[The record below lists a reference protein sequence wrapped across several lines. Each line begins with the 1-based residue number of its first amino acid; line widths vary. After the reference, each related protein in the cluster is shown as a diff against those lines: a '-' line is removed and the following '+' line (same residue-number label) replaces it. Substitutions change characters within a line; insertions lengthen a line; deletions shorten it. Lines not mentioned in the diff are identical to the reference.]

1 MQTVVLGWFG
11 FSAVWFIPLFWRLVK
26 AALPGGGGLAGPG
39 SIRLWLGFVGVL
51 TASCT
56 LATALTGDA
65 TTNALGHALAR
76 GFEHVFGHVGT
87 PFAMIALFVVGL
99 PWLVGVRWRQVNA
112 WLDASFGIRFA
123 RERGDEEPRGVAD
136 LPRAALHRDDDR
148 RVRRA
153 ADVQPTTAHT
163 VNSMAPRQNGRYA
176 RPTLWKPNDA
186 QRGERRSASAG
197 GAARAAA
204 EPTAPAG
211 WLKPGAQPRGAQPA
225 AAMATG
231 AAGTAAAG
239 ASTAGFAKVAG
250 AAAAA
255 SEPAK
260 TAGGAMS
267 AHHAPK
273 TINPPLSV
281 GGAPK
286 AAGPAMTGS
295 GAAKTPPPASA
306 MPAPTIAAAKPAAAT
321 MPPSGLSKA
330 ERLAAPTGGAAAPLA
345 APAAAVTSPAAF
357 APAATGIAKPIG
369 STAAVA
375 ALGKRAQARPAAPDP
390 RFAPRR
396 PATQAAVSAARNRPM
411 TFTPSRQTTG
421 ATPPQPAP
429 PAQTAAPTAETA
441 RKRAPANPARA
452 PLYAWHEKPAE
463 RIAPAASVHE
473 TLRSIEA
480 SAAQWTAL
488 AGATSTAAT
497 PVTARESIAA
507 PAAPSGGAAASAARD
522 GRAPTSAETAAP
534 DGHAPTSAETVA
546 PDGHVPTSAE
556 TAAPDDHASTSAET
570 VAPDSHAPTSAETAA
585 PDGHASTI
593 TEATAPNGHV
603 SATVETSAVAAPA
616 GITQAAPPIAA
627 DICPAGEHVIAAVE
641 PACTSDSAAIGA
653 GAIAH
658 AEAGAAASTAETAS
672 PIGADTHIAPSRE
685 ADRTAQTAPT
695 APSPAE
701 ATPHVDAPH
710 ALDVAARA
718 LVGNTAAT
726 AHGAAAVNGSAQRAD
741 TASPAAS
748 TSGPPAPVAAS
759 AASSDRA
766 APQPVATAAPASIAT
781 SGALGTMK
789 ASGTAGPQPSTI
801 AAQRASAIDDTG
813 QPPSTGHSTHAAVS
827 NELGRRPHA
836 APDAVTPALPPAAAA
851 RAAAVPTSASAVQ
864 RQALAS
870 ESGEAAQGVAGAAA
884 AGDSRET
891 TQVSPAGARPDKAAP
906 SAAGANPI
914 APLPGA
920 SAITAH
926 EDAPTSAAP
935 DAATPVI
942 AAMDSAMPN
951 AVAPASAIA
960 SNAGMSPASASAAAP
975 RMASAPA
982 SAAVPNTHP
991 PLPRAAAAVPGV
1003 ASIGVAAPGVIVTNA
1018 ATALPAAPGRIASPA
1033 GASAVAPGAITPNA
1047 ASTDVA
1053 PAAAPASDVSPNVV
1067 PAPAVE
1073 TNASVPP
1080 ASASPAA
1087 RHVNAPMV
1095 ASTGAAAPA
1104 PSIPSSLPPSTV
1116 TSNAERRAATTAPT
1130 AAPAGLAPNPVAAS
1144 SFVAPTTSAAPGQF
1158 APAATAP
1165 ADNAP
1170 AAAEAPPGRVPNPPA
1185 GAGFVT
1191 PTSPTPGPLPPAAET
1206 PAATATPTAP
1216 PPGLAPNPPAGA
1228 GFAATPEAV
1237 AHPFGNPSAPAP
1249 GAIPESPATAPSVAL
1264 TANGTEAPG
1273 APQAFAPSPVPAM
1286 PAAPA
1291 AADPASAAP
1300 AAEPVRPSRPP
1311 APNAFEFHAP
1321 AASNVELPTLD
1332 LLEPASD
1339 TIEAISDEHL
1349 AQTGQIIEQRLQ
1361 EFKVPVTVVGAS
1373 AGPVITRFEIEPALG
1388 VRGSQIVGLM
1398 KDLSRG
1404 LGLTSIRVVETIPG
1418 KTCMGLELPNAK
1430 RQMIRLSEILASRQ
1444 YQHSASQLTIAMGK
1458 DITGNPVVTDLA
1470 KAPHMLVA
1478 GTTGSGKSVAINAMI
1493 LSLLYKAT
1501 PEDVRLIM
1509 IDPKM
1514 LELSVYEGIPHL
1526 LAPVVTD
1533 MKLAANALN
1542 WCVGE
1547 MEKRY
1552 RLMSALGVRNLASFN
1567 QKIRDAAAKEKKLGN
1582 PFSLTPEDP
1591 EPLSTLPLI
1600 VVVIDELA
1608 DLMMVAGK
1616 KIEELIARLAQ
1627 KARAAGIHL
1636 ILATQRPSVDVITG
1650 LIKANI
1656 PTRVAF
1662 QVSSKI
1668 DSRTILD
1675 QMGAESLL
1683 GQGDMLFLPPGTG
1696 YPQRVHGAF
1705 VADEEVHRIVEY
1717 LKQFGEPQYEEGILD
1732 GPSAEGGTQDL
1743 FGEAPDAEADPLYD
1757 EAVAFV
1763 VRTRR
1768 ASISSVQRQ
1777 LRIGYNR
1784 AARLVEQ
1791 MEAAGL
1797 VSPMGINGS
1806 REVLA
1811 PPLPE

>member
-87 PFAMIALFVVGL
+87 PFAMIALFVVVL

-231 AAGTAAAG
+231 ATGATGAAAAG

-357 APAATGIAKPIG
+357 APAAIGIAKPIG

-429 PAQTAAPTAETA
+429 RAQTAAPTAETA

-497 PVTARESIAA
+497 PVTARESMAA
-507 PAAPSGGAAASAARD
+507 PAAPSGGAAASAA
-522 GRAPTSAETAAP
+522 P
-534 DGHAPTSAETVA
+534 DGHAPTSAET
-546 PDGHVPTSAE
+546 
-556 TAAPDDHASTSAET
+556 AAPNDHASTSAET
-570 VAPDSHAPTSAETAA
+570 VAPDSHAP
-585 PDGHASTI
+585 TI

-603 SATVETSAVAAPA
+603 SATVETSAVAAPT

-627 DICPAGEHVIAAVE
+627 DTCPAGEHVIAAVE
-641 PACTSDSAAIGA
+641 PAGASDSAAIGA

-672 PIGADTHIAPSRE
+672 PIGVDTHIAPSRE

-741 TASPAAS
+741 AASPAAS

-789 ASGTAGPQPSTI
+789 ASGAAGPQPSII

-891 TQVSPAGARPDKAAP
+891 TQVSPAGARPDGAAP
-906 SAAGANPI
+906 SAAVANPI

-935 DAATPVI
+935 DAATLVI

-960 SNAGMSPASASAAAP
+960 SNAGTSPASASAAAP

-1033 GASAVAPGAITPNA
+1033 GASAVAPGAMTPNA

-1067 PAPAVE
+1067 PAPAVG

-1080 ASASPAA
+1080 AGASSAA
-1087 RHVNAPMV
+1087 HVNAPMV

-1116 TSNAERRAATTAPT
+1116 TSNAERRATTTAPT

>member
-429 PAQTAAPTAETA
+429 RAQTAAPTAETA

-463 RIAPAASVHE
+463 HIAPAASVHE

-497 PVTARESIAA
+497 PVTARESMAA
-507 PAAPSGGAAASAARD
+507 PAAPSGGAAASAAPD
-522 GRAPTSAETAAP
+522 GHAPTSAETAAP
-534 DGHAPTSAETVA
+534 DGHAP
-546 PDGHVPTSAE
+546 
-556 TAAPDDHASTSAET
+556 TSAET

-641 PACTSDSAAIGA
+641 PAGASDSAAIGA

-672 PIGADTHIAPSRE
+672 PIGVDTHIAPSRE

-726 AHGAAAVNGSAQRAD
+726 AHGAAAVDGSAQRAD

-789 ASGTAGPQPSTI
+789 ASGAAGPQPSII

-851 RAAAVPTSASAVQ
+851 RAAAVPTNASAVQ

-870 ESGEAAQGVAGAAA
+870 ESGEAAQGVARAAA

-891 TQVSPAGARPDKAAP
+891 TQVSPAGARPDGAAP
-906 SAAGANPI
+906 SAAGGNPI
-914 APLPGA
+914 APLPDA

-982 SAAVPNTHP
+982 SAAVPDAHP
-991 PLPRAAAAVPGV
+991 PLPRAAATVPGV

-1033 GASAVAPGAITPNA
+1033 GASAVAPGAMTPNA

-1067 PAPAVE
+1067 PAPAVGA
-1073 TNASVPP
+1073 NASVPP
-1080 ASASPAA
+1080 AGASSAA

-1116 TSNAERRAATTAPT
+1116 TSNAERRATTT
-1130 AAPAGLAPNPVAAS
+1130 
-1144 SFVAPTTSAAPGQF
+1144 
-1158 APAATAP
+1158 AATAP
-1165 ADNAP
+1165 T
-1170 AAAEAPPGRVPNPPA
+1170 AAEAPPGRVPNPPA

>member
-273 TINPPLSV
+273 TINPPPSV

-330 ERLAAPTGGAAAPLA
+330 ERLAAPTGGAAAPLT

-375 ALGKRAQARPAAPDP
+375 ALGKRAQGRPAAPDP

-429 PAQTAAPTAETA
+429 RTQTAAPTAETA
-441 RKRAPANPARA
+441 RKRVPANPARA

-497 PVTARESIAA
+497 PVTARESMAA

-534 DGHAPTSAETVA
+534 DGHA
-546 PDGHVPTSAE
+546 
-556 TAAPDDHASTSAET
+556 
-570 VAPDSHAPTSAETAA
+570 
-585 PDGHASTI
+585 STI
-593 TEATAPNGHV
+593 TEAAAPNGHV
-603 SATVETSAVAAPA
+603 SAAVETSAVAAPA

-627 DICPAGEHVIAAVE
+627 DTCPAGGHVIAAVE
-641 PACTSDSAAIGA
+641 PAGTSDSAAIGA
-653 GAIAH
+653 GAIAR

-672 PIGADTHIAPSRE
+672 PIGVDTHIAPSRE

-726 AHGAAAVNGSAQRAD
+726 AHGAAAVDGSAQRAD

-789 ASGTAGPQPSTI
+789 ASGAAGPQPSII

-906 SAAGANPI
+906 SAARANPI

-982 SAAVPNTHP
+982 SAAVPDAHP

-1003 ASIGVAAPGVIVTNA
+1003 ASIGMAAPGVIVTNA

-1067 PAPAVE
+1067 PAPAVGA
-1073 TNASVPP
+1073 NASVPP
-1080 ASASPAA
+1080 AGASSAA

>member
-231 AAGTAAAG
+231 ATGATGAAAAG

-357 APAATGIAKPIG
+357 APAAIGIAKPIG

-429 PAQTAAPTAETA
+429 RAQTAAPTAETA

-497 PVTARESIAA
+497 PVTARESMAA
-507 PAAPSGGAAASAARD
+507 PAAPSGGAAASAA
-522 GRAPTSAETAAP
+522 P
-534 DGHAPTSAETVA
+534 DGHAPTSAET
-546 PDGHVPTSAE
+546 
-556 TAAPDDHASTSAET
+556 AAPNDHASTSAET
-570 VAPDSHAPTSAETAA
+570 VAPDSHAP
-585 PDGHASTI
+585 TI

-603 SATVETSAVAAPA
+603 SATVETSAVAAPT

-627 DICPAGEHVIAAVE
+627 DTCPAGEHVIAAVE
-641 PACTSDSAAIGA
+641 PAGASDSAAIGA

-672 PIGADTHIAPSRE
+672 PIGVDTHIAPSRE

-982 SAAVPNTHP
+982 SAAVPDAHP

-1033 GASAVAPGAITPNA
+1033 GASAVAPGAMTPNA

-1067 PAPAVE
+1067 PAPAVGA
-1073 TNASVPP
+1073 NASVPP
-1080 ASASPAA
+1080 AGASSAA

-1116 TSNAERRAATTAPT
+1116 TSNAERRAATTA
-1130 AAPAGLAPNPVAAS
+1130 APAGLAPNPVAAS
-1144 SFVAPTTSAAPGQF
+1144 SFVAPATSAAPGQF

-1165 ADNAP
+1165 ADSAP

-1237 AHPFGNPSAPAP
+1237 APPFGNPSAPAP

-1264 TANGTEAPG
+1264 TANGAEAPG
-1273 APQAFAPSPVPAM
+1273 APRAFAPSPVPAM

>member
-231 AAGTAAAG
+231 ATGATGAAAAG

-429 PAQTAAPTAETA
+429 RAQTAAPTAETA

-497 PVTARESIAA
+497 PVTARESMAA
-507 PAAPSGGAAASAARD
+507 PAAPSGGAAASAAPD
-522 GRAPTSAETAAP
+522 SHAPTSAETAAP
-534 DGHAPTSAETVA
+534 N
-546 PDGHVPTSAE
+546 
-556 TAAPDDHASTSAET
+556 DHASTSAET
-570 VAPDSHAPTSAETAA
+570 VAPDSH
-585 PDGHASTI
+585 HASTI

-627 DICPAGEHVIAAVE
+627 DTCPAGGHVIAAVE
-641 PACTSDSAAIGA
+641 PAGTSDSAAIGA

-726 AHGAAAVNGSAQRAD
+726 AHGAAAVDGSAQRAD

-891 TQVSPAGARPDKAAP
+891 TQVSPAGARPDGAAP
-906 SAAGANPI
+906 SAAVANPI

-935 DAATPVI
+935 DAATLVI

-960 SNAGMSPASASAAAP
+960 SNAGTSPASASAAAP

-982 SAAVPNTHP
+982 SAAVPDAHP

-1018 ATALPAAPGRIASPA
+1018 APALPAAPGRIASPA
-1033 GASAVAPGAITPNA
+1033 GASAVAPGAMTPNA

-1067 PAPAVE
+1067 PAPAVG

-1080 ASASPAA
+1080 AGASSAA
-1087 RHVNAPMV
+1087 HVNAPMV

-1144 SFVAPTTSAAPGQF
+1144 SFVAPATSAAPGQF

-1165 ADNAP
+1165 ADSAP

-1206 PAATATPTAP
+1206 PAAAATPTAP

-1249 GAIPESPATAPSVAL
+1249 GAIPESPATAPSVAP
-1264 TANGTEAPG
+1264 TANGAEAPG
-1273 APQAFAPSPVPAM
+1273 APRAFAPSPVPAM

-1349 AQTGQIIEQRLQ
+1349 VQTGQIIEQRLQ

-1717 LKQFGEPQYEEGILD
+1717 LKQFGEAQYEEGILD

>member
-357 APAATGIAKPIG
+357 APAAIGIAKPIG

-375 ALGKRAQARPAAPDP
+375 ALGKRAQARPTAPDP

-497 PVTARESIAA
+497 PVTARESMAA
-507 PAAPSGGAAASAARD
+507 PAAPSGGAAASAAPD
-522 GRAPTSAETAAP
+522 SHAPTSAETAAP
-534 DGHAPTSAETVA
+534 N
-546 PDGHVPTSAE
+546 
-556 TAAPDDHASTSAET
+556 DHASTSAET

-603 SATVETSAVAAPA
+603 SATVETSAVAAPT
-616 GITQAAPPIAA
+616 GITQAAPPVAA
-627 DICPAGEHVIAAVE
+627 DICPAGGHVIAAVE
-641 PACTSDSAAIGA
+641 PVGTSDSAAVGA
-653 GAIAH
+653 AAIAH

-672 PIGADTHIAPSRE
+672 PIGVDTHIAPSRE

-726 AHGAAAVNGSAQRAD
+726 AHGAAAVDGSAQRAD

-789 ASGTAGPQPSTI
+789 ASGAAGPQPSTI

-935 DAATPVI
+935 DAATLVI

-982 SAAVPNTHP
+982 SAAVPDAHP

-1033 GASAVAPGAITPNA
+1033 GASAVAPGAMTPNA

-1053 PAAAPASDVSPNVV
+1053 PAAAPASDGSPNVV
-1067 PAPAVE
+1067 PAPAVGA
-1073 TNASVPP
+1073 NASVPP
-1080 ASASPAA
+1080 AGASSAA

-1104 PSIPSSLPPSTV
+1104 SSLPPSTV
-1116 TSNAERRAATTAPT
+1116 TSNAERRATTTAPT

-1165 ADNAP
+1165 ADSAP

-1249 GAIPESPATAPSVAL
+1249 GAIPESPATAPSVAP
-1264 TANGTEAPG
+1264 TANGAEAPG
-1273 APQAFAPSPVPAM
+1273 APLAFAPSPVPAM

-1291 AADPASAAP
+1291 TADPASAAP

>member
-231 AAGTAAAG
+231 ATGATGAAAAG

-357 APAATGIAKPIG
+357 APAAIGIAKPIG

-429 PAQTAAPTAETA
+429 RAQTAAPTAETA

-497 PVTARESIAA
+497 PVTARESMAA
-507 PAAPSGGAAASAARD
+507 PAAPSGGAAASAA
-522 GRAPTSAETAAP
+522 P
-534 DGHAPTSAETVA
+534 DGHAPTSAET
-546 PDGHVPTSAE
+546 
-556 TAAPDDHASTSAET
+556 AAPNDHASTSAET
-570 VAPDSHAPTSAETAA
+570 VAPDSHAP
-585 PDGHASTI
+585 TI

-603 SATVETSAVAAPA
+603 SATVETSAVAAPT

-627 DICPAGEHVIAAVE
+627 DTCPAGEHVIAAVE
-641 PACTSDSAAIGA
+641 PAGASDSAAIGA

-672 PIGADTHIAPSRE
+672 PIGVDTHIAPSRE

-741 TASPAAS
+741 AASPAAS

-789 ASGTAGPQPSTI
+789 ASGAAGPQPSII

-891 TQVSPAGARPDKAAP
+891 TQVSPAGARPDGAAP
-906 SAAGANPI
+906 SAAVANPI

-935 DAATPVI
+935 DAATLVI

-960 SNAGMSPASASAAAP
+960 SNAGTSPASASAAAP

-1033 GASAVAPGAITPNA
+1033 GASAVAPGAMTPNA

-1067 PAPAVE
+1067 PAPAVG

-1080 ASASPAA
+1080 AGASSAA
-1087 RHVNAPMV
+1087 HVNAPMV

-1116 TSNAERRAATTAPT
+1116 TSNAERRATTTAPT

>member
-231 AAGTAAAG
+231 ATGAAAAG

-429 PAQTAAPTAETA
+429 RAQTAAPTAETA

-497 PVTARESIAA
+497 PVTARESMAA
-507 PAAPSGGAAASAARD
+507 PAAPSGGAAASAAPD
-522 GRAPTSAETAAP
+522 SHAPTSAETAAP
-534 DGHAPTSAETVA
+534 N
-546 PDGHVPTSAE
+546 
-556 TAAPDDHASTSAET
+556 DHASTSAET
-570 VAPDSHAPTSAETAA
+570 VAPDSH
-585 PDGHASTI
+585 HASTI

-627 DICPAGEHVIAAVE
+627 DTCPAGGHVIAAVE
-641 PACTSDSAAIGA
+641 PAGTSDSAAIGA

-726 AHGAAAVNGSAQRAD
+726 AHGAAAVDGSAQRAD

-891 TQVSPAGARPDKAAP
+891 TQVSPAGARPDGAAP
-906 SAAGANPI
+906 SAAVANPI

-935 DAATPVI
+935 DAATLVI

-960 SNAGMSPASASAAAP
+960 SNAGTSPASASAAAP

-982 SAAVPNTHP
+982 SAAVPDAHP

-1033 GASAVAPGAITPNA
+1033 GASAVAPGAMTPNA

-1067 PAPAVE
+1067 PAPAVG

-1080 ASASPAA
+1080 AGASSAA
-1087 RHVNAPMV
+1087 HVNAPMV

-1144 SFVAPTTSAAPGQF
+1144 SFVAPATSAAPGQF

-1165 ADNAP
+1165 ADSAP

-1206 PAATATPTAP
+1206 PAAAATPTAP

-1249 GAIPESPATAPSVAL
+1249 GAIPESPATAPSVAP
-1264 TANGTEAPG
+1264 TANGAEAPG
-1273 APQAFAPSPVPAM
+1273 APRAFAPSPVPAM

-1349 AQTGQIIEQRLQ
+1349 VQTGQIIEQRLQ

-1717 LKQFGEPQYEEGILD
+1717 LKQFGEAQYEEGILD

>member
-231 AAGTAAAG
+231 ATSATGAAAAG

-429 PAQTAAPTAETA
+429 RAQTAAPTAETA

-497 PVTARESIAA
+497 PVTARESMAA
-507 PAAPSGGAAASAARD
+507 PAAPSGGAAASAAPD
-522 GRAPTSAETAAP
+522 SHAPTSAETAAP
-534 DGHAPTSAETVA
+534 N
-546 PDGHVPTSAE
+546 
-556 TAAPDDHASTSAET
+556 DHASTSAET
-570 VAPDSHAPTSAETAA
+570 VAPDSH
-585 PDGHASTI
+585 HASTI

-627 DICPAGEHVIAAVE
+627 DTCPAGGHVIAAVE
-641 PACTSDSAAIGA
+641 PAGTSDSAAIGA

-726 AHGAAAVNGSAQRAD
+726 AHGAAAVDGSAQRAD

-891 TQVSPAGARPDKAAP
+891 TQVSPAGARPDGAAP
-906 SAAGANPI
+906 SAAVANPI

-935 DAATPVI
+935 DAATLVI

-960 SNAGMSPASASAAAP
+960 SNAGTSPASASAAAP

-982 SAAVPNTHP
+982 SAAVPDAHP

-1033 GASAVAPGAITPNA
+1033 GASAVAPGAMTPNA

-1067 PAPAVE
+1067 PAPAVG

-1080 ASASPAA
+1080 AGASSAA
-1087 RHVNAPMV
+1087 HVNAPMV

-1144 SFVAPTTSAAPGQF
+1144 SFVAPATSAAPGQF

-1165 ADNAP
+1165 ADSAP

-1206 PAATATPTAP
+1206 PAAAATPTAP

-1249 GAIPESPATAPSVAL
+1249 GAIPESPATAPSVAP
-1264 TANGTEAPG
+1264 TANGAEAPG
-1273 APQAFAPSPVPAM
+1273 APRAFAPSPVPAM

-1349 AQTGQIIEQRLQ
+1349 VQTGQIIEQRLQ

-1717 LKQFGEPQYEEGILD
+1717 LKQFGEAQYEEGILD

>member
-231 AAGTAAAG
+231 AAGATGATGAAAAG

-429 PAQTAAPTAETA
+429 RAQTAAPTAETA

-497 PVTARESIAA
+497 PVTARESMAA
-507 PAAPSGGAAASAARD
+507 PAAPSGGAAASAAPD
-522 GRAPTSAETAAP
+522 SHAPTSAETAAP
-534 DGHAPTSAETVA
+534 N
-546 PDGHVPTSAE
+546 
-556 TAAPDDHASTSAET
+556 DHASTSAET
-570 VAPDSHAPTSAETAA
+570 AAPDSHAPTSAETAA
-585 PDGHASTI
+585 PDGHHASTI

-685 ADRTAQTAPT
+685 ADRTAQTTPT

-1033 GASAVAPGAITPNA
+1033 GASAVAPGAMTPNA

-1067 PAPAVE
+1067 PAPAVGA
-1073 TNASVPP
+1073 NASVPP
-1080 ASASPAA
+1080 AGASSAA

-1104 PSIPSSLPPSTV
+1104 PSIPSSLLPSTV
-1116 TSNAERRAATTAPT
+1116 TSNAERRATTAAPT

-1237 AHPFGNPSAPAP
+1237 ARPFGNPSAPAP

-1264 TANGTEAPG
+1264 MANGAEAPG
-1273 APQAFAPSPVPAM
+1273 APLAFAPSPVPAM

-1732 GPSAEGGTQDL
+1732 SPSAEGGTQDL